1 MTQHSMAALANLPL
15 AQREAWESLGSR
27 FSGDH
32 AKFDTG
38 DLWALGGV
46 ILAGI
51 ALVWFLRW
59 MYHLQ
64 QARRQSCE
72 PRHLFV
78 DLCRAHRLRRSDR
91 KRLALLA
98 EYHDLPLA
106 PVIFVRPDLFAAAQI
121 PDGGELQLAAYER
134 LKNKLFAGLE
144 RDVAATSAASQIS
157 AAAAG
162 PVVAPSVVASSVEIT
177 SDASTSTPVQ

>member
-1 MTQHSMAALANLPL
+1 MATTRNSIQATSGARWRDPSRHRARLVPAVDVPFAAGAATKLRTAASIRRPL
-15 AQREAWESLGSR
+15 SS
-27 FSGDH
+27 
-32 AKFDTG
+32 
-38 DLWALGGV
+38 
-46 ILAGI
+46 
-51 ALVWFLRW
+51 
-59 MYHLQ
+59 
-64 QARRQSCE
+64 
-72 PRHLFV
+72 
-78 DLCRAHRLRRSDR
+78 HRLRRSDR